1 MLMNWMKLTWGQKKN
16 RPLKVGRADCGMP
29 VSRRKTSR
37 KSGDFNAHR
46 RGFLKPETTAT
57 AGAMLTAGCDVVYG
71 RTGEGGTHPVSS
83 RRSCDLTRDGWLEH
97 CELRLKRMA
106 SLTRTATALRMKERK
121 RLRGGADDIIII
133 IIIIS
138 YVDVYSSIWKSEQK
152 PKLSCGHRQGKC
164 DVESGGNPGAAESLR
179 RDDKFPSLKRE
190 ASPAPRSHTCEET
203 ASLLSKCGS
212 KFIGR
217 KDCCSFVP
225 PAGPLGKRA
234 SFPDPQREQLQS
246 LHLNPSSESVV
257 TQTTESPSSPI
268 YPFRQAATK
277 THNPPHTLVG
287 THFNRDLALRN
298 QRNTEQQIII
308 SSWRNPTCIAANAAG
323 GYSYET
329 QCQNFKLLQSKLLNM
344 LLLGNQRVSELLAS
358 LFSAMFSLLAASV
371 AAFHRPMPALSVCLC
386 GVPKRC
392 HHPIR
397 AFCPRTT
404 PYPCENTVKSSP
416 VSHCQKCLYSEEM
429 SNSME
434 GAAGP
439 GTRANGPVPAPN
451 ADQVPPSPGLPLAP
465 EELVEEQPSSLTDV
479 SQMWIK
485 FAKTFAVIFPIYVL
499 GYFEFSFSWVLIGL
513 AMLFYWRK
521 NHGSKDYRI
530 NRALA
535 FLDHKDTTAKQSLPA
550 TELPPWE
557 FICIP
562 QFDLNTVL
570 RLRRVGAADT
580 SVERTDEVVQIQCPL
595 YDSRWTGEGGRHA
608 ANVVGSG
615 SRTHDSRIED
625 SMPLNMGCSIPCAT
639 TARPLILFIIQ
650 MWSEWSGS
658 ISTHRHPPITPH
670 GLLLPSQSGE
680 KGLKGS
686 EPGALRDLVP
696 TVKQM
701 WPFICQFVDKLFRE
715 TIEPAVKGANPHLS
729 TFCFTKIDMG
739 DKPLRVNGVKVY
751 TENVDKRQVIMD
763 LQISF
768 VGNTEIDIDIK
779 KFYCRAGIKSIQ
791 LHGMLRVVMEPLLG
805 DMPLIGALS
814 VFFLNKP
821 MLDINW
827 TGLTNMLDIPGV
839 NGLCDGLIQDI
850 IYSYLVLPN
859 RLNIPLVGEAEL
871 ARIRFPI
878 PEAVV
883 RIHFIE
889 AQDLVG
895 KDKFLGGL
903 IKGKSDPYGVIR
915 LGPQEVKSKVIN
927 ENLNP
932 RWNEVHEFLMYDNTA
947 KTMEIVLFDE
957 DPDEDDKLGNV
968 MIDMSELKKEQIV
981 EEWFNLEDVPKGKL
995 HLKMEWLCLLPSPDK
1010 LDQALLQVR
1019 ADGSRSTDGL
1029 SSAVLIVFLDSARNL
1044 PSVFE
1049 GNLGSGYLKERRS
1062 AGLVFCENT
1071 SSLYRTLFRNPL
1083 EFNQTGLRKASISK
1097 AIKSGKKVTSD
1108 PSPLV
1113 QFRVGHKSFDSKTK
1127 YKTTEPVWEENFT
1140 FLIHN
1145 PKLQELQ
1152 VEVKDAKHECSLG
1165 TLALPLTRLLE
1176 AENMTL
1182 SQRFP
1187 LKNSG
1192 PSCTLK
1198 MKMALRV
1205 LSLEKTPTS
1214 PSNST
1219 PSSIQV
1225 RKSSSSTPR
1234 PSVSSEASMPPSSIS
1249 DVPRSSTASVQDL
1262 STRRKESEPPVK
1274 SLGSVDLEHAG
1285 VGRGAGGQS
1294 LAETGKSTSYLAI
1307 SGSQQFLNGGKEPT
1321 PSIAS
1326 DISNPYAAQELHQR
1340 LQQLPNGSDSSP
1352 LGSIQLT
1359 IRYSTQRNRLI
1370 VVVHSCR
1377 NLIAFTDHGSNPY
1390 ARLYLHPDKR
1400 RSGRRKTHTHKKTQ
1414 NPHFDETFEFSVTW
1428 IELSNRSLDV
1438 AVKNSGGLL
1447 SKHKGLLG
1455 KVSVDLNHEDITKA
1469 FLMVVEGE
1477 CVWVCVCVCVCVR
1490 AVEPKRREKH
1500 SCYDEIRPLPSV
1512 TFLELNLKPV
1522 KFGRRSKNVVFFIHL
1537 TCSAQQH
1544 VGEVHAALTPIRCFR
1559 LCSIVFCKKR
1569 NDLLET
1575 VGFEKPLRLMLSCKG
1590 GSSPP
1595 SF

>member
-1 MLMNWMKLTWGQKKN
+1 
-16 RPLKVGRADCGMP
+16 
-29 VSRRKTSR
+29 
-37 KSGDFNAHR
+37 
-46 RGFLKPETTAT
+46 
-57 AGAMLTAGCDVVYG
+57 
-71 RTGEGGTHPVSS
+71 
-83 RRSCDLTRDGWLEH
+83 
-97 CELRLKRMA
+97 
-106 SLTRTATALRMKERK
+106 
-121 RLRGGADDIIII
+121 
-133 IIIIS
+133 
-138 YVDVYSSIWKSEQK
+138 
-152 PKLSCGHRQGKC
+152 
-164 DVESGGNPGAAESLR
+164 
-179 RDDKFPSLKRE
+179 
-190 ASPAPRSHTCEET
+190 
-203 ASLLSKCGS
+203 
-212 KFIGR
+212 
-217 KDCCSFVP
+217 
-225 PAGPLGKRA
+225 
-234 SFPDPQREQLQS
+234 
-246 LHLNPSSESVV
+246 
-257 TQTTESPSSPI
+257 
-268 YPFRQAATK
+268 
-277 THNPPHTLVG
+277 
-287 THFNRDLALRN
+287 
-298 QRNTEQQIII
+298 
-308 SSWRNPTCIAANAAG
+308 
-323 GYSYET
+323 
-329 QCQNFKLLQSKLLNM
+329 
-344 LLLGNQRVSELLAS
+344 
-358 LFSAMFSLLAASV
+358 
-371 AAFHRPMPALSVCLC
+371 
-386 GVPKRC
+386 
-392 HHPIR
+392 
-397 AFCPRTT
+397 
-404 PYPCENTVKSSP
+404 
-416 VSHCQKCLYSEEM
+416 M

-550 TELPPWE
+550 TELPPWVHY
-557 FICIP
+557 P
-562 QFDLNTVL
+562 D
-570 RLRRVGAADT
+570 
-580 SVERTDEVVQIQCPL
+580 VERVE
-595 YDSRWTGEGGRHA
+595 W
-608 ANVVGSG
+608 
-615 SRTHDSRIED
+615 
-625 SMPLNMGCSIPCAT
+625 LN
-639 TARPLILFIIQ
+639 
-650 MWSEWSGS
+650 
-658 ISTHRHPPITPH
+658 
-670 GLLLPSQSGE
+670 
-680 KGLKGS
+680 K
-686 EPGALRDLVP
+686 

-915 LGPQEVKSKVIN
+915 LGTQEVKSKVIN

-1071 SSLYRTLFRNPL
+1071 SSLYRTLF
-1083 EFNQTGLRKASISK
+1083 
-1097 AIKSGKKVTSD
+1097 SGKKVTSD

-1262 STRRKESEPPVK
+1262 SARRKESEPPVK

-1414 NPHFDETFEFSVTW
+1414 NPNFDETFEFSVTW

-1455 KVSVDLNHEDITKA
+1455 KVSVDLNHEDITK
-1469 FLMVVEGE
+1469 G
-1477 CVWVCVCVCVCVR
+1477 WTQW
-1490 AVEPKRREKH
+1490 
-1500 SCYDEIRPLPSV
+1500 YDL
-1512 TFLELNLKPV
+1512 T
-1522 KFGRRSKNVVFFIHL
+1522 IHG
-1537 TCSAQQH
+1537 QIQ
-1544 VGEVHAALTPIRCFR
+1544 P
-1559 LCSIVFCKKR
+1559 
-1569 NDLLET
+1569 
-1575 VGFEKPLRLMLSCKG
+1575 
-1590 GSSPP
+1590 
-1595 SF
+1595 